1 MIFQVGEKYRIYPPG
16 SLWEYHGTDEGEHL
30 FSMAEGRITWVIPP
44 YLLKEYKSVKD
55 ENTKRDEA

>member
-1 MIFQVGEKYRIYPPG
+1 MIFQVGEKYRIHPPG

-30 FSMAEGRITWVIPP
+30 FSMAEGKISWKIAPHF
-44 YLLKEYKSVKD
+44 LKYYEIVED